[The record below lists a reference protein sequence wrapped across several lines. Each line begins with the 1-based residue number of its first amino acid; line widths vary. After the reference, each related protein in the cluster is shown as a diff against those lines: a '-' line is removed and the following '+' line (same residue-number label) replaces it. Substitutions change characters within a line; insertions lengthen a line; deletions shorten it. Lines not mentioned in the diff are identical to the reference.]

1 MTYSVTIIDVGVHYH
16 CFQEVAETIAK
27 GLEELGA
34 GDGIVRYGRYRQDAT
49 NIVLGW
55 NTLTWAPEKMPP
67 PGSILY
73 NLEQVSPE
81 SPWFQS
87 PNLALLRA
95 FSVLDYSPRNVM
107 ALAEMGIVAK
117 LLPVGYHPDLTRGW
131 PEVEKD
137 VDVLFVGSENERR
150 TQVLNG
156 LRLKGLRVESLF
168 GVYGR
173 DRDQWFN
180 RAKIVLNMHYYDA
193 KVFEVVRCSYLLAN
207 SVFVVSET
215 GDPEGEQ
222 PFADSILL
230 CPYEELVDACVRA
243 LAEPEICR
251 ERAERGLRI
260 MEGRRI
266 ERFLKEALC

>member
-1 MTYSVTIIDVGVHYH
+1 MTYSVTIVNVGIHH
-16 CFQEVAETIAK
+16 QCFQEVAETIAK
-27 GLEELGA
+27 GLYELGA
-34 GDGIVRYGRYRQDAT
+34 GDGEVRLGRYHGSAT

-55 NTLTWAPEKMPP
+55 NLLPWTPEKPP
-67 PGSILY
+67 LGSILY

-81 SPWFQS
+81 SQWFQFS
-87 PNLALLRA
+87 NLALLRA
-95 FSVLDYSPRNVM
+95 FSVLDYSPRNIL

-117 LLPVGYHPDLTRGW
+117 LLPVGYHPVLTRGW

-150 TQVLNG
+150 TRVLNG
-156 LRLKGLRVESLF
+156 LSEKGLRVESLF

-173 DRDQWFN
+173 ERDQWFN

-207 SVFVVSET
+207 KCFVVSET
-215 GDPEGEQ
+215 GDPEGEA

-266 ERFLKEALC
+266 ERFLKEALT